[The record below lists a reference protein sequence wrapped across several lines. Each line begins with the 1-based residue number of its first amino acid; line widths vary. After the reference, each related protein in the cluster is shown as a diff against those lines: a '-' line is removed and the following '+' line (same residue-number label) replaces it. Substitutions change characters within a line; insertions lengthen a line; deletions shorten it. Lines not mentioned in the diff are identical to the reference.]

1 MSGRPETGA
10 VPDHDPLLDAYRVI
24 RRVDSPTET
33 PWPGNLAH
41 SDTTGTVLLV
51 EVEALGENWPGWLA
65 DAEGHLMAPMDVVR
79 RSAGHLV
86 VLSPC
91 TERLDEF
98 LRRREETS
106 LSDGERITLAVSVV
120 RGLVDASRL
129 PASIESPGEW
139 WLTEGG
145 RPVFALLESGRS
157 MLDATRGVLDV
168 VETHSGRAL
177 SAALADVRETMTDA
191 ARLVRNH
198 ARLEQALFAV
208 GVAEPLATTV
218 YSPRRAREA
227 APTRSSVADRS
238 ASFEE
243 VLHGGETIV
252 GRLARHVDADL
263 ADAFSRATTAVWR
276 RFRSDRT
283 ASRTRPLLVAGLAAG
298 VVLAGGLMWPAGG
311 PATAQPDQ
319 PSATATAPIAGP
331 SDDPPPASASA
342 AAEIPDAGSAAS
354 GGLPGV
360 LDRLLTLRSSCEG
373 DRTCLATVME
383 DPSLSLSAGPLDSGT
398 GERKITLVDDF
409 GGAAVLRVTA
419 TEGGGAAQLVVI
431 VREGEK
437 WLIRDVHD
445 VADQPE

>member
-1 MSGRPETGA
+1 

-41 SDTTGTVLLV
+41 SVTTGTVLLV
-51 EVEALGENWPGWLA
+51 DAQALGEDWPGWLA
-65 DAEGHLMAPMDVVR
+65 DPEGHLLAPMDVVR
-79 RSAGHLV
+79 RSGGHLA

-98 LRRREETS
+98 LRRREETP
-106 LSDGERITLAVSVV
+106 LSDGERVTLAVSVL

-129 PASIESPGEW
+129 PTSMESPGGW
-139 WLTEGG
+139 WLTDGG
-145 RPVFALLESGRS
+145 RPVFALLESGPS
-157 MLDATRGVLDV
+157 MLDATRVVLDAV
-168 VETHSGRAL
+168 DARSGRAL
-177 SAALADVRETMTDA
+177 SAALADIGEVMTDA

-208 GVAEPLATTV
+208 GTAEPLATTV
-218 YSPRRAREA
+218 FAPRRAREA
-227 APTRSSVADRS
+227 APADRA

-252 GRLARHVDADL
+252 GRLARHVDADV
-263 ADAFSRATTAVWR
+263 ADAFSRATTAAWR

-283 ASRTRPLLVAGLAAG
+283 ASRKRPLLVAGLAAG
-298 VVLAGGLMWPAGG
+298 VVVAGGLMWPAGG
-311 PATAQPDQ
+311 PATAQPDRA
-319 PSATATAPIAGP
+319 PAATAETAGP
-331 SDDPPPASASA
+331 SEHPPQTSASPA
-342 AAEIPDAGSAAS
+342 AGDGGDAGSAAS
-354 GGLPGV
+354 GGLPDV
-360 LDRLLTLRSSCEG
+360 LDSLLTLRSSCEG
-373 DRTCLATVME
+373 DERCLATVME
-383 DPSLSLSAGPLDSGT
+383 DPSRSLSAGPLDSGT
-398 GERKITLVDDF
+398 AERQIALVDDF
-409 GGAAVLRVTA
+409 GGAAVLRVSA
-419 TEGGGAAQLVVI
+419 IDGGGAQLVVI

>member
-1 MSGRPETGA
+1 MRSGRPETGA
-10 VPDHDPLLDAYRVI
+10 VADHDPLLDAYRVI

-33 PWPGNLAH
+33 PWPGSLAH

-51 EVEALGENWPGWLA
+51 EVESLGEDWPGWLA
-65 DAEGHLMAPMDVVR
+65 DADGHLMAPMDVVR
-79 RSAGHLV
+79 RSGGHLV

-98 LRRREETS
+98 LRRREEAP
-106 LSDGERITLAVSVV
+106 LSDGERMTLAVSVL

-129 PASIESPGEW
+129 PTSIESPGEW

-168 VETHSGRAL
+168 VEARSGRAL
-177 SAALADVRETMTDA
+177 SAALADVGETMTDA

-198 ARLEQALFAV
+198 ARLEQALFAA
-208 GVAEPLATTV
+208 GTAEPLATTV
-218 YSPRRAREA
+218 FAPRRARETA
-227 APTRSSVADRS
+227 TADRP
-238 ASFEE
+238 ASFED
-243 VLHGGETIV
+243 VLHGETIV

-276 RFRSDRT
+276 RFQSDRT
-283 ASRTRPLLVAGLAAG
+283 VSRKRPLLVAGLAAG
-298 VVLAGGLMWPAGG
+298 VVVAGGLMWPAGG

-319 PSATATAPIAGP
+319 PTATATAEAPAP
-331 SDDPPPASASA
+331 SQDPPPSAS
-342 AAEIPDAGSAAS
+342 PDVDDSPDVGSAAP

-360 LDRLLTLRSSCEG
+360 LDSLLTLRSSCEE
-373 DRTCLATVME
+373 DERCLETVVE
-383 DPSLSLSAGPLDSGT
+383 DPSMSLSAGPLDLGT
-398 GERKITLVDDF
+398 QERQIALVDDF

-419 TEGGGAAQLVVI
+419 IDGGGAAQLVVI
-431 VREGEK
+431 VRQGEK